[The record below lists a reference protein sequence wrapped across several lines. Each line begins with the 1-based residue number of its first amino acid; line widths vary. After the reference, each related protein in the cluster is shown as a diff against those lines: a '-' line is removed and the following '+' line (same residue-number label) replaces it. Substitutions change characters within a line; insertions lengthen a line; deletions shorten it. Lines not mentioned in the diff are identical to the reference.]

1 MAHGRRGCVVILVDA
16 GVVGDSTPRPDLVAI
31 DAVLDAVRRGSPAA
45 IVVAPVSDTVK
56 LVDDSGVIVSTVDR
70 SSLGEPIGP
79 MAFEIDVLKRL
90 YASDS
95 GDDLLSAALSA
106 GIAVTAVQ
114 VAPIDRSDAEPV
126 TP

>member
-1 MAHGRRGCVVILVDA
+1 MVHGRRGCVAILVDA

>member
-1 MAHGRRGCVVILVDA
+1 MVILVDA